1 MRKLLAHLVV
11 CLALAMSLRSKAAM
25 RDVLKKLVDG
35 LSVQWMRLLQQAEN
49 TQQCLNIVKDRFVH
63 IALALE
69 AS

>member
-1 MRKLLAHLVV
+1 
-11 CLALAMSLRSKAAM
+11 
-25 RDVLKKLVDG
+25 